1 MRLSNKTSNQTKPNQ
16 TKQNRKNMEKTSK
29 SERGKGHEK
38 GNETVKIQKPL
49 QKSIQQSPGSAP
61 PPTLHSVPHSASHS
75 TKIFAIVRMR
85 GVVRIAP
92 GIEETLTKLNIRRVN
107 YCTLIRDAPNLHGML
122 QKAKDYITWGEASP
136 DLIKALEKK
145 AEPDPR
151 DPKKKKPFFRLN
163 PPRGGYGRK
172 GIKTSFNQ
180 SGASGYRGEKIN
192 HLIQRML
199 M

>member
-1 MRLSNKTSNQTKPNQ
+1 
-16 TKQNRKNMEKTSK
+16 MEKTSK
-29 SERGKGHEK
+29 SESGKGHEQESE
-38 GNETVKIQKPL
+38 NVKIQKPL
-49 QKSIQQSPGSAP
+49 QKSMQKSPDLASHPA
-61 PPTLHSVPHSASHS
+61 PHSASHPASHS
-75 TKIFAIVRMR
+75 TKIFAVVRMR

-92 GIEETLTKLNIRRVN
+92 RIEETLTKLNIHRVN

-136 DLIKALEKK
+136 DLIKTLEKK

-151 DPKKKKPFFRLN
+151 DPKKKKPFVRLN

>member
-1 MRLSNKTSNQTKPNQ
+1 MTPI
-16 TKQNRKNMEKTSK
+16 EKTSK
-29 SERGKGHEK
+29 SETPKEK
-38 GNETVKIQKPL
+38 GKEKGKEKT
-49 QKSIQQSPGSAP
+49 AP
-61 PPTLHSVPHSASHS
+61 TPANA
-75 TKIFAIVRMR
+75 TKTWAVVRMR
-85 GVVRIAP
+85 GTVRIAP
-92 GIEETLTKLNIRRVN
+92 AIAETLVKLNICRVN
-107 YCTLIRDAPNLHGML
+107 YCTLLHDAPNLHGML

-136 DLIKALEKK
+136 DTIKALEKK

-151 DPKKKKPFFRLN
+151 DPRKKKPFFRLN